1 MHYVIY
7 ISSLIT
13 ASRHFRQAVLAW
25 ALTYLN
31 IVEIVLQW
39 NSTNAAI
46 KKRCNRDELTCLSMK
61 GWGKK
66 KKEKWL
72 LHLISSL
79 SKLRWHLQVS
89 IRGKT
94 RGEGGRAG
102 KELKISAEV
111 QSNRRAIPH
120 LHLSEAITRRKWGWL
135 WWEGACW
142 FVCPV
147 LIPMSAWPLS
157 NFTHQREHHHPAAAM
172 LERVAAGIWRI
183 FRDLLVKPRVIWT
196 HRGEKK

>member
-111 QSNRRAIPH
+111 QSNSTSPSVRSYH
-120 LHLSEAITRRKWGWL
+120 SEEVRLIVMG
-135 WWEGACW
+135 GS
-142 FVCPV
+142 V
-147 LIPMSAWPLS
+147 LI
-157 NFTHQREHHHPAAAM
+157 
-172 LERVAAGIWRI
+172 RVSCADTYVR
-183 FRDLLVKPRVIWT
+183 LTPQ
-196 HRGEKK
+196 